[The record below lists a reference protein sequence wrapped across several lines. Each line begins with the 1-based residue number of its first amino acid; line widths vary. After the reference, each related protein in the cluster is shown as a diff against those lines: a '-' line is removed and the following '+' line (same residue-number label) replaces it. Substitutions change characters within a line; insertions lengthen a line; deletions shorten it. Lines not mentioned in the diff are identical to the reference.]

1 MCTSCAES
9 QITWDVALLA
19 SEDSAGFEL
28 SLSPPLLRCFCHSKI
43 IPQSASF
50 LALCLDF
57 LVWRFA
63 HFLYPSPKVCQDE
76 ISR

>member
-1 MCTSCAES
+1 MHKLCGVTNHVGRSS
-9 QITWDVALLA
+9 
-19 SEDSAGFEL
+19 SGKRGL